1 MSQFLFNILLA
12 FAWMLLTGE
21 SSSSGFISGMA
32 VGYLILWMSRSAFG
46 KDIYFSKIPRLIG
59 FLLYFL
65 KELILA
71 NLRVAFD
78 ILTPKNYLNPG
89 IVEVPLDVESDLE
102 ITLFANLVTLTPGTL
117 SLDVSDD
124 RKTLFVH
131 VMYLEDEE
139 RFRRELKDGLEKRLI
154 GVMR

>member
-1 MSQFLFNILLA
+1 MNRFLFNILLA
-12 FAWMLLTGE
+12 LAWMLLTGE
-21 SSSSGFISGMA
+21 SSAPSFISGMV
-32 VGYLILWMSRSAFG
+32 VGYLILWMSRPAFG
-46 KDIYFSKIPRLIG
+46 RDTYFSKIPQVTG
-59 FLLYFL
+59 FVLYFL

-71 NLRVAFD
+71 NLRVAYD
-78 ILTPKNYLNPG
+78 ILTPKNYLEPG

-117 SLDVSDD
+117 SLDVSKD

-139 RFRRELKDGLEKRLI
+139 QFRRELKDGLEKRLI

>member
-46 KDIYFSKIPRLIG
+46 KDVYFSKIPRLIG

-89 IVEVPLDVESDLE
+89 IVEVPLDVESNLE

>member
-1 MSQFLFNILLA
+1 VSQFLFNILLA
-12 FAWMLLTGE
+12 FACMLLTGE
-21 SSSSGFISGMA
+21 SSAPSFISGMV

-46 KDIYFSKIPRLIG
+46 KDVYFSKIPRLTG

-78 ILTPKNYLNPG
+78 ILTPKNYLEPG
-89 IVEVPLDVESDLE
+89 IVEVPLDVKSDLE

-117 SLDVSDD
+117 SLDVSAD
-124 RKTLFVH
+124 RKILYVH
-131 VMYLEDEE
+131 VMYLQDEE
-139 RFRRELKDGLEKRLI
+139 HFMCELKEGLEKRLI
-154 GVMR
+154 EVMR

>member
-21 SSSSGFISGMA
+21 SSAPSFISGMV

-46 KDIYFSKIPRLIG
+46 KETYFLKIRQVTG
-59 FLLYFL
+59 FVLYFL

-78 ILTPKNYLNPG
+78 ILTPKNYLEPG
-89 IVEVPLDVESDLE
+89 IVEVPLDVETDLE

-131 VMYLEDEE
+131 VMYLQDEE
-139 RFRRELKDGLEKRLI
+139 HFMRELKDGLEKRLI
-154 GVMR
+154 EVMR

>member
-12 FAWMLLTGE
+12 FACMLLTGE
-21 SSSSGFISGMA
+21 SSAPSFISGMV

-46 KDIYFSKIPRLIG
+46 KDVYFSKIPRLTG

-78 ILTPKNYLNPG
+78 ILTPKNYLEPG
-89 IVEVPLDVESDLE
+89 IVEVPLDVKSDLE

-117 SLDVSDD
+117 SLDVSAD
-124 RKTLFVH
+124 RKILYVH
-131 VMYLEDEE
+131 VMYLQDEE
-139 RFRRELKDGLEKRLI
+139 HFMCELKEGLEKRLI
-154 GVMR
+154 EVMR

>member
-21 SSSSGFISGMA
+21 SSSSGFISGMV

-46 KDIYFSKIPRLIG
+46 KDVYFSKIPRLIG

-89 IVEVPLDVESDLE
+89 IVEVPLDVESNLE

>member
-21 SSSSGFISGMA
+21 SSSSGFISGMV

-46 KDIYFSKIPRLIG
+46 KDVYFSKIPRLIG

-131 VMYLEDEE
+131 VMYLQDEE
-139 RFRRELKDGLEKRLI
+139 HFMRELKDGLEKRLI
-154 GVMR
+154 EVMR